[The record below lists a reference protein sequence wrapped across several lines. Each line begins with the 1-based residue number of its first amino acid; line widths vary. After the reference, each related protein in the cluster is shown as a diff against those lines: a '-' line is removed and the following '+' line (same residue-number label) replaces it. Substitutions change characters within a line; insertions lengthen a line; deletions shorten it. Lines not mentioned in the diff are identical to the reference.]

1 MAYRLD
7 IKRILSMNFFHDLPQ
22 IMLGCAL
29 AAIAT
34 DLFLIPNG
42 LAAGGVTGLATIIQA
57 VGASRGLSLPVG
69 IQTIVMNALLLL
81 VVMREGG
88 MFYVVQTA
96 TGFVLLG
103 FFTDLFAPFVA
114 PLAHGRSD
122 AARYVGRHHHGH
134 RLWHGAARRAPT
146 PAART
151 RLAKSSR
158 VIPRCPWARPSWRSM
173 LPYVRCRL
181 RSFQSKMHYMQAFR
195 WSLAAT

>member
-7 IKRILSMNFFHDLPQ
+7 IKRILSMNFFHDLPK
-22 IMLGCAL
+22 IMFGCAL

-57 VGASRGLSLPVG
+57 VGASHGISLPVG

-114 PLAHGRSD
+114 PLAHADLMLPAMWGGIITGIGYGMVLRAGANSAAPIQSPEQARNALRAVTKDEVRDILRRLTLSVSYLLTKED
-122 AARYVGRHHHGH
+122 AAH
-134 RLWHGAARRAPT
+134 AAE
-146 PAART
+146 
-151 RLAKSSR
+151 
-158 VIPRCPWARPSWRSM
+158 
-173 LPYVRCRL
+173 
-181 RSFQSKMHYMQAFR
+181 
-195 WSLAAT
+195 

>member
-7 IKRILSMNFFHDLPQ
+7 IKRILSLNFFHDLPK

-57 VGASRGLSLPVG
+57 VGASHGVSLPVG

-114 PLAHGRSD
+114 PLAHADLMLPAMWGGIITGIGYGMVLRAGANTGR
-122 AARYVGRHHHGH
+122 
-134 RLWHGAARRAPT
+134 WAP
-146 PAART
+146 
-151 RLAKSSR
+151 
-158 VIPRCPWARPSWRSM
+158 PSWRSM
-173 LPYVRCRL
+173 LPCARYRP
-181 RSFQSKMHYMQAFR
+181 RSFRSKTRYMRAFR

>member
-7 IKRILSMNFFHDLPQ
+7 IKRILSLNFFHDLPQ

-57 VGASRGLSLPVG
+57 VGAARGVSLPVG

-114 PLAHGRSD
+114 PLAHADLMLPAMWGGIITGIGYGMVLRAGANSAAPIQSPEQARNALRAVTKDEVRDILRRLTLSVSYLLTKED
-122 AARYVGRHHHGH
+122 AAH
-134 RLWHGAARRAPT
+134 AAE
-146 PAART
+146 
-151 RLAKSSR
+151 
-158 VIPRCPWARPSWRSM
+158 
-173 LPYVRCRL
+173 
-181 RSFQSKMHYMQAFR
+181 
-195 WSLAAT
+195 

>member
-114 PLAHGRSD
+114 PLAD
-122 AARYVGRHHHGH
+122 AD
-134 RLWHGAARRAPT
+134 LML
-146 PAART
+146 PAMWGGIIT
-151 RLAKSSR
+151 GIGYGMVLAKSSR
-158 VIPRCPWARPSWRSM
+158 VTPHCRWARPSWRSM
-173 LPYVRCRL
+173 LPYARCRL
-181 RSFQSKMHYMQAFR
+181 RSFQSKTHYMQAFR

>member
-114 PLAHGRSD
+114 PLAD
-122 AARYVGRHHHGH
+122 ADLMLPAMWGGITTAWCCAPVPTLAAQTPSVRLSRATH
-134 RLWHGAARRAPT
+134 RC
-146 PAART
+146 
-151 RLAKSSR
+151 RL
-158 VIPRCPWARPSWRSM
+158 ARPSWRSM
-173 LPYVRCRL
+173 LPCVRCRL
-181 RSFQSKMHYMQAFR
+181 RSFQSKTHYMQAFR

>member
-114 PLAHGRSD
+114 PLAHADLMLPAMWGGIITASVM
-122 AARYVGRHHHGH
+122 A
-134 RLWHGAARRAPT
+134 WCCARRNTGGSDTIGQIISRNTSLPVGSTVMAIDVAVCALSAP
-146 PAART
+146 
-151 RLAKSSR
+151 
-158 VIPRCPWARPSWRSM
+158 V
-173 LPYVRCRL
+173 
-181 RSFQSKMHYMQAFR
+181 FQSKMHYMQAFR

>member
-7 IKRILSMNFFHDLPQ
+7 IKRILSLNFFHDLPK

-57 VGASRGLSLPVG
+57 VGASHGISLPVG

-114 PLAHGRSD
+114 R
-122 AARYVGRHHHGH
+122 
-134 RLWHGAARRAPT
+134 
-146 PAART
+146 
-151 RLAKSSR
+151 SSR
-158 VIPRCPWARPSWRSM
+158 AIRRYRWAPPSWRSM
-173 LPYVRCRL
+173 SPCARSRL
-181 RSFQSKMHYMQAFR
+181 RSSRSKTRCMQAFR
-195 WSLAAT
+195 WSLAVM

>member
-57 VGASRGLSLPVG
+57 VGAARGLSLPVG

-114 PLAHGRSD
+114 PLAD
-122 AARYVGRHHHGH
+122 ADLMLPAC
-134 RLWHGAARRAPT
+134 GAALLRASVTAWCCAPAPT

-151 RLAKSSR
+151 RLARSSR
-158 VIPRCPWARPSWRSM
+158 VTPRCRWARPSWQST
-173 LPYVRCRL
+173 LPCVRCRL
-181 RSFQSKMHYMQAFR
+181 RSFQSKTHYMQAFR
-195 WSLAAT
+195 WSLAAM

>member
-7 IKRILSMNFFHDLPQ
+7 IKRILSMNFFRDLPQ

-57 VGASRGLSLPVG
+57 VGASHGISLPVG

-103 FFTDLFAPFVA
+103 FVLCVVACLGLAFDPSQRIALWCGIPFVA
-114 PLAHGRSD
+114 LCYGAYYLTRSRPTEEAPQH
-122 AARYVGRHHHGH
+122 AAE
-134 RLWHGAARRAPT
+134 
-146 PAART
+146 
-151 RLAKSSR
+151 
-158 VIPRCPWARPSWRSM
+158 
-173 LPYVRCRL
+173 
-181 RSFQSKMHYMQAFR
+181 
-195 WSLAAT
+195 

>member
-7 IKRILSMNFFHDLPQ
+7 IKRILSLNFFHDLPK

-57 VGASRGLSLPVG
+57 VGASHGISLPVG

-114 PLAHGRSD
+114 PLAHAD
-122 AARYVGRHHHGH
+122 
-134 RLWHGAARRAPT
+134 L
-146 PAART
+146 
-151 RLAKSSR
+151 
-158 VIPRCPWARPSWRSM
+158 M
-173 LPYVRCRL
+173 LPAMWGGIITGIGYGMVL
-181 RSFQSKMHYMQAFR
+181 RAGANTGGHD
-195 WSLAAT
+195 WPNHLA

>member
-57 VGASRGLSLPVG
+57 VGASRGISLPVG

-114 PLAHGRSD
+114 PLAHAD
-122 AARYVGRHHHGH
+122 
-134 RLWHGAARRAPT
+134 L
-146 PAART
+146 
-151 RLAKSSR
+151 
-158 VIPRCPWARPSWRSM
+158 M
-173 LPYVRCRL
+173 LPAMWGGIITGIGYGMVLRAGANTGGYGLGLAIARDIAQAHKGTIAVTSTAKEGTTFTLRL
-181 RSFQSKMHYMQAFR
+181 P
-195 WSLAAT
+195 LT

>member
-103 FFTDLFAPFVA
+103 FFHRPVRSVCGAAGTC
-114 PLAHGRSD
+114 RSD

-134 RLWHGAARRAPT
+134 RLWHGAARR
-146 PAART
+146 RQHR
-151 RLAKSSR
+151 RLGHDW
-158 VIPRCPWARPSWRSM
+158 PN
-173 LPYVRCRL
+173 
-181 RSFQSKMHYMQAFR
+181 H
-195 WSLAAT
+195 LA

>member
-7 IKRILSMNFFHDLPQ
+7 IKRILSLNFFHDLPK

-57 VGASRGLSLPVG
+57 VGASHGISLPVG

-114 PLAHGRSD
+114 PLAHADLMLPAMWGGIITGIGYGMVSEPPVPTL
-122 AARYVGRHHHGH
+122 AAQTPSVRLSRATH
-134 RLWHGAARRAPT
+134 RC
-146 PAART
+146 
-151 RLAKSSR
+151 RL
-158 VIPRCPWARPSWRSM
+158 ARPSWRSM
-173 LPYVRCRL
+173 LPRARCRP
-181 RSFQSKMHYMQAFR
+181 RSSRSKTRCMRAFR

>member
-114 PLAHGRSD
+114 PLAD
-122 AARYVGRHHHGH
+122 ADLMLPAMWGGIITGIGYGMVLRA
-134 RLWHGAARRAPT
+134 GAT

-151 RLAKSSR
+151 RLAKSFR
-158 VIPRCPWARPSWRSM
+158 VTPRCRWARPSWRLM
-173 LPYVRCRL
+173 LPYARYRL
-181 RSFQSKMHYMQAFR
+181 RSFQSKTHYMQAFR

>member
-22 IMLGCAL
+22 IMFGCAL

-57 VGASRGLSLPVG
+57 LGAARGVSLPVG

-114 PLAHGRSD
+114 PLAHADLMLPAMWGGIIT
-122 AARYVGRHHHGH
+122 AWCCVP
-134 RLWHGAARRAPT
+134 APT

-158 VIPRCPWARPSWRSM
+158 VTPRCRWARPSWQST
-173 LPYVRCRL
+173 LPYVRHRL
-181 RSFQSKMHYMQAFR
+181 RSSRSKMLCTQDFR
-195 WSLAAT
+195 W

>member
-1 MAYRLD
+1 M
-7 IKRILSMNFFHDLPQ
+7 P
-22 IMLGCAL
+22 L

-57 VGASRGLSLPVG
+57 VGAARGVSLPVG

-114 PLAHGRSD
+114 PLAHAD
-122 AARYVGRHHHGH
+122 LMLPCYVGRHYHGH
-134 RLWHGAARRAPT
+134 RLRHGVARR
-146 PAART
+146 RQHR
-151 RLAKSSR
+151 RLGHDW
-158 VIPRCPWARPSWRSM
+158 PN
-173 LPYVRCRL
+173 
-181 RSFQSKMHYMQAFR
+181 H
-195 WSLAAT
+195 LA

>member
-42 LAAGGVTGLATIIQA
+42 LAAGGVTGLATIIQT

-114 PLAHGRSD
+114 PLAD
-122 AARYVGRHHHGH
+122 AD
-134 RLWHGAARRAPT
+134 L
-146 PAART
+146 
-151 RLAKSSR
+151 
-158 VIPRCPWARPSWRSM
+158 M
-173 LPYVRCRL
+173 LPAMWGGIITGIGYGMVLRAGANTRRL
-181 RSFQSKMHYMQAFR
+181 GHD
-195 WSLAAT
+195 WPNHLA

>member
-7 IKRILSMNFFHDLPQ
+7 IKRILSMNFFHDLPK
-22 IMLGCAL
+22 IMFGCAL

-57 VGASRGLSLPVG
+57 VGASHGISLPVG

-114 PLAHGRSD
+114 PLAHAD
-122 AARYVGRHHHGH
+122 
-134 RLWHGAARRAPT
+134 L
-146 PAART
+146 
-151 RLAKSSR
+151 
-158 VIPRCPWARPSWRSM
+158 M
-173 LPYVRCRL
+173 LPAMWGVFL
-181 RSFQSKMHYMQAFR
+181 
-195 WSLAAT
+195 